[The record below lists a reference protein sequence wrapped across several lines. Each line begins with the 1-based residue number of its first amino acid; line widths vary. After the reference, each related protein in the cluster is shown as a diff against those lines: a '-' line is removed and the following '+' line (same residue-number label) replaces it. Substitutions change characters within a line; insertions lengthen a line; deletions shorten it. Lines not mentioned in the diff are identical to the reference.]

1 MIFSKIV
8 VPLRGKTAR
17 RQAAFGKNQIIIWFF
32 RSFALPL
39 RPKRTIHNILLR

>member
-17 RQAAFGKNQIIIWFF
+17 RQAAFGKKPNHYLVFSLF
-32 RSFALPL
+32 CTTFAPE
-39 RPKRTIHNILLR
+39 KNNT

>member
-39 RPKRTIHNILLR
+39 RPKKNNI